1 MESIK
6 KLIEKLSEVSQI
18 PFRVSDELGDIYVS
32 PSFNSKDL
40 FVREKVVVNDKEIN
54 VFINKDYEKFK
65 ALLLYYI
72 ENTIKDFYYKKE
84 IVIKKLLENKEVSKE
99 EIVGINKILLKRF
112 NMIIISYDGDI
123 KEAYEIVNESYNKE
137 NIIITN
143 FNNKIILLGKLDD
156 VYEHVLSIKETIES
170 NISGKILLSYCSVK
184 DYTNLYDCFVK
195 CNKKMDIVKR
205 FHLDIEIIKE
215 NEVIFEEIIESIN
228 KEKKEELIN
237 EYSKGFKKLD
247 LDMMKTIDVFFNCGL
262 NLSEAAKELYIHRN
276 TLIYRLEK
284 IQKYTGFDIKNFN
297 EAVIFKSIYTVWKE
311 ENKIF

>member
-1 MESIK
+1 MQSIEN
-6 KLIEKLSEVSQI
+6 LIKEINEVSQI
-18 PFRVSDELGDIYVS
+18 PFRVSGELGDIYVS

-40 FVREKVVVNDKEIN
+40 FVREKFVVNDKEID

-65 ALLLYYI
+65 ALLLYYVKNI
-72 ENTIKDFYYKKE
+72 IKDFYYKKE
-84 IVIKKLLENKEVSKE
+84 ITIKKLLEKKEVSKDEAE
-99 EIVGINKILLKRF
+99 EADGFLLQKF

-123 KEAYEIVNESYNKE
+123 KEAYEIINQSYNKE
-137 NIIITN
+137 DIIITI
-143 FNNKIILLGKLDD
+143 FNDKILLLGKLDD
-156 VYEHVLSIKETIES
+156 IYEHALSIKETIES
-170 NISGKILLSYCSVK
+170 NISGKNLISYCNVK
-184 DYTNLYDCFVK
+184 NYTNLYDCYIK
-195 CNKKMDIVKR
+195 CNKKIEIVKR
-205 FHLDIEIIKE
+205 FHLEIQIIKE
-215 NEVIFEEIIESIN
+215 NEIIFEEIIESIN

-237 EYSKGFKKLD
+237 EFSKGFKKLD

-297 EAVIFKSIYTVWKE
+297 EAVIFKSIYTIWKE